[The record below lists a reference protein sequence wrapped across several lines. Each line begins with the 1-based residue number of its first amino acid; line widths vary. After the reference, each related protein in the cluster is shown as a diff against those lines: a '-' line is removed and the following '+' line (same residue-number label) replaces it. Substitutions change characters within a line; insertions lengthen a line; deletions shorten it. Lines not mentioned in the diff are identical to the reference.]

1 MRALHRARAPRLRL
15 YPPRAV
21 HEETQSPDTTRRSI
35 IRDGIGVGLATA
47 TYGLAFGAAAVTK
60 GFTRPQ
66 AAALSSLMFTGGSQF
81 AFITVIGAG
90 GTIGAALLVTWLL
103 GARNTLYAARLA
115 DILPEGRLRRF
126 AAAQLVIDES
136 MAMSVTRKDRAD
148 ARLGFWATGLSVFVF
163 WNTSTIAGAFAVGLV
178 DDPNRYGLDAAF
190 PAAFLALIWP
200 QLRGRPALV
209 TAVVAA
215 VLAGALIPLAPAGVP
230 ILGTVLA
237 AVVGD
242 RVARRQTLR

>member
-90 GTIGAALLVTWLL
+90 GTIGAAH
-103 GARNTLYAARLA
+103 G
-115 DILPEGRLRRF
+115 
-126 AAAQLVIDES
+126 
-136 MAMSVTRKDRAD
+136 RAD
-148 ARLGFWATGLSVFVF
+148 RFTLPG
-163 WNTSTIAGAFAVGLV
+163 V
-178 DDPNRYGLDAAF
+178 D
-190 PAAFLALIWP
+190 
-200 QLRGRPALV
+200 GR
-209 TAVVAA
+209 
-215 VLAGALIPLAPAGVP
+215 
-230 ILGTVLA
+230 
-237 AVVGD
+237 
-242 RVARRQTLR
+242 